1 MSRKDM
7 GDLWDRV
14 PSKSESGDRHIGC
27 PVRWLK
33 LVLPAV
39 GGAKLA
45 VALYLYRLRVVQHSR
60 TVAVPNG
67 WLRDELGISR
77 RTKYKALTDLERA
90 GIIRIQRK
98 GREAPTVTFLR

>member
-1 MSRKDM
+1 MKREDAD
-7 GDLWDRV
+7 DLWDRAS
-14 PSKSESGDRHIGC
+14 PKNSGDRHIGC
-27 PVRWLK
+27 SVSWLK
-33 LVLPAV
+33 LALPAV

-67 WLRDELGISR
+67 WLRYELGISR
-77 RTKYKALTDLERA
+77 RTKYKALKDLERA
-90 GIIRIQRK
+90 GLIKIQRK

>member
-1 MSRKDM
+1 MKRRGVD
-7 GDLWDRV
+7 DLWDHPDGDPLDVKPSR
-14 PSKSESGDRHIGC
+14 PRSSKSEPNDGDRHIGC
-27 PVRWLK
+27 PVWWLK

-67 WLRDELGISR
+67 WLRNELGISR
-77 RTKYKALTDLERA
+77 RTKYKALKDLER
-90 GIIRIQRK
+90 
-98 GREAPTVTFLR
+98 V